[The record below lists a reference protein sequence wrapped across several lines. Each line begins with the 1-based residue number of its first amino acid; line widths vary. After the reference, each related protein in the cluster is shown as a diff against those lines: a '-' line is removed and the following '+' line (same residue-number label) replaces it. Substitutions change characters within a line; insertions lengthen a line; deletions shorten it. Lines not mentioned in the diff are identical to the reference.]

1 MTCDKSTMVRLGI
14 GAAIIL
20 VAAYV
25 LFPTFQTWIAANAL
39 IFLLLLCPLSM
50 VYCMRGMGMQKDAPG
65 ADDTQKVKPIK
76 RNPNDSP

>member
-1 MTCDKSTMVRLGI
+1 MTCDKSTMIRLGI

-25 LFPTFQTWIAANAL
+25 LFPAFQVWIAANAL

-50 VYCMRGMGMQKDAPG
+50 VFCMRGMGMHKDAPG
-65 ADDTQKVKPIK
+65 ADDARKAKPTERK
-76 RNPNDSP
+76 PNDTP